1 MRGVLNMAGGRLRSI
16 LISNLPIWIQL
27 LLSCNSLLWNL
38 NSRDF
43 KVSLRYIYLVLSIT
57 ISRRVSCIQ
66 MSYHCSA
73 CRLLREMLHIVPN
86 HIMDHTK
93 LMLFKWMETG
103 YSGDRSNLLL
113 VIRYLFVDSLI
124 YLCLK
129 YTNPTNPI
137 GIDARE
143 GGGCHSRAL
152 ISLPPDNICLVS
164 WHHQ

>member
-1 MRGVLNMAGGRLRSI
+1 MKPQQPGFQSK
-16 LISNLPIWIQL
+16 PP
-27 LLSCNSLLWNL
+27 
-38 NSRDF
+38 
-43 KVSLRYIYLVLSIT
+43 IYLFSPVNHVLEEGFLYSNEL
-57 ISRRVSCIQ
+57 RG
-66 MSYHCSA
+66 
-73 CRLLREMLHIVPN
+73 LLREMLHIVPN

-164 WHHQ
+164 